1 MTYYGGKELATSFRI
16 VRGNTIQVAEDIAEA
31 SYGFQA
37 ASGSRTIGQTLVHIA
52 VFYRLQA
59 HMIQSGVTDLTKVNF
74 PALIGAITSEE
85 DTPRSKAEILAL
97 LKSEGEVFAT
107 YLEALPESK
116 LAEIVSMFP
125 GATPA
130 SKSRLEMLMTVKE
143 HEMHHRGQL
152 MLLQRIL
159 GLTPHLTRQMQERM
173 AAAAAPKA

>member
-1 MTYYGGKELATSFRI
+1 MTYYGGKELAGSFRI
-16 VRGNTIQVAEDIAEA
+16 VRGNTIQIAEDIAES

-37 ASGSRTIGQTLVHIA
+37 ASSSRTIGQTLVHIA

-59 HMIQSGVTDLTKVNF
+59 HIIENGITDLTKVNF

-85 DTPRSKAEILAL
+85 DTPRSKSEILAL
-97 LKSEGEVFAT
+97 LKSEGEVFAS

-116 LAEIVSMFP
+116 LAEIVAMFP
-125 GATPA
+125 GATPS